1 SNGSHIRIQ
10 RTEDRIH
17 WGWIADIFFSVIAA
31 YVNVVAFFLAG
42 PLTIIQGLWAAALGG
57 LAGPAFLVQL
67 LKERWLHEVG
77 PPSGGVDLKY
87 MTARSKNQ
95 RETASGTPAEAKAV
109 RRQRRELE
117 AITDQILRS
126 NSIVEIWR
134 LKRRGRRILCSLQ
147 ERRA

>member
-1 SNGSHIRIQ
+1 
-10 RTEDRIH
+10 
-17 WGWIADIFFSVIAA
+17 
-31 YVNVVAFFLAG
+31 
-42 PLTIIQGLWAAALGG
+42 
-57 LAGPAFLVQL
+57 
-67 LKERWLHEVG
+67 
-77 PPSGGVDLKY
+77 